1 MSDLSE
7 RLREEARVVL
17 ECAGLG
23 YDSAVRAEDRAALL
37 REAADA
43 LDAAEKAIA
52 PFSAFAG
59 EMFARNHSA
68 SDVVAVLRNYP
79 GRLTAGDFFSLR
91 KMASPTQR
99 DEGE

>member
-7 RLREEARVVL
+7 RLREEAQRL
-17 ECAGLG
+17 ADREAIF
-23 YDSAVRAEDRAALL
+23 YDTEALL

-68 SDVVAVLRNYP
+68 SDVVAVLRNYQ

-99 DEGE
+99 DEG